1 MESFY
6 KYIIMKVII
15 KRLNLNINKYKVIK
29 RLYNYLLRDLIR
41 ND

>member
-6 KYIIMKVII
+6 KYIIMKIII

-29 RLYNYLLRDLIR
+29 DFIIIY
-41 ND
+41 